1 MKKTAILL
9 LLSAVLSLPA
19 AAEPLHYQI
28 LRFSET
34 VSRDVPNDWMTLRL
48 RVQTRHADAA
58 QAAAGTT
65 RKLNILQSR
74 LRTLSGIESQLQ
86 YRSAY
91 PGSESGQN
99 GRNQRIWQ
107 DEAVLSVSGAD
118 FQALGKLLAQSSG
131 EAVVDNVSF
140 SLKPATRQRIVETL
154 STEALRRFQE
164 RAQALSQTMGGSG
177 YKVVEV
183 DLVQTMQAGSRA
195 YRAQDMAYAA
205 ATPPAPEQ
213 AFDTP
218 GLTTVSQTASGRVQY
233 Q

>member
-1 MKKTAILL
+1 MKKTAVLL

-19 AAEPLHYQI
+19 AAEPLNYQI

-74 LRTLSGIESQLQ
+74 LRALSGIESQLQ

-91 PGSESGQN
+91 PSNENGQN

-131 EAVVDNVSF
+131 EAVVDNIAF
-140 SLKPATRQRIVETL
+140 SLKPATRRQIVETL
-154 STEALRRFQE
+154 STEALQRFRQ
-164 RAQALSQTMGGSG
+164 RAQTLSQAMGGST

-183 DLVQTMQAGSRA
+183 DLVQGMQARQA
-195 YRAQDMAYAA
+195 YRAHDMAYAA

-218 GLTTVSQTASGRVQY
+218 GQTTVSQTASGKVQY